1 MNTQN
6 LTPQVFHFHQHPVR
20 TMLIERQPWFIAKD
34 LCGVLG
40 VTEQK
45 KAVRHLDEDERKVIP
60 VLVTDEAK
68 ENNTPLSSGARTQR
82 RNVTI
87 VSESGMY
94 ALVMR
99 SRKPEAKQF
108 RKWVTH
114 DVLPTIRSTDGY
126 KAAPGHN
133 PLEFLHGIFGQAP
146 AHAKEVTRP
155 VGNPVTGAAA
165 KPKALPGALP
175 AGVLDARAVPTT
187 MVGLLSGKVRMVSVE
202 GVQWYSLLDVVNII
216 GAARHSSEQCARTLP
231 HAHRRKVRLYGSAA
245 SGWFVNDTGLRLV
258 LGAKGLLHSQL
269 TINLD

>member
-6 LTPQVFHFHQHPVR
+6 LTPSIFNFNAQPLR
-20 TMLIERQPWFIAKD
+20 SMLIDERPWMVAKD
-34 LCGVLG
+34 LCNMLDLRDAH
-40 VTEQK
+40 
-45 KAVRHLDEDERKVIP
+45 KATRHLDEDEKLNTLIGGPGGGQQRHML
-60 VLVTDEAK
+60 LVNE
-68 ENNTPLSSGARTQR
+68 SGAW
-82 RNVTI
+82 
-87 VSESGMY
+87 

-99 SRKPEAKQF
+99 SRKPEAKAI
-108 RKWVTH
+108 RKWLTGE
-114 DVLPTIRSTDGY
+114 VLP
-126 KAAPGHN
+126 A
-133 PLEFLHGIFGQAP
+133 LHRTGNYSM